1 MYKEPAMSA
10 TARLVVQMTPAEKT
24 LLDQRANR
32 AGISTSEFVRR
43 RIAGDSLEDNRE
55 EIEAFLTALESSA
68 PSILRGLDEAIAEA
82 AALTAAINA
91 RGEVT
96 QA

>member
-1 MYKEPAMSA
+1 MSA